1 MGLHLAFALSDEMP
15 MTFTLC
21 AEGPITRALIHLNYL
36 SHQETL
42 GHFLCLV
49 HFIFEMAPLVPQS
62 TAEDLNFENLKPWI
76 CQQIHATFP
85 CNYLG
90 LPLSIKKPS
99 RTELQPLLIKIANRL
114 PGWKRNFLTY
124 LGRELLVKTVLP
136 AMPIHFLS
144 VFKLP
149 QWAITNINR

>member
-1 MGLHLAFALSDEMP
+1 VCRRPNYER
-15 MTFTLC
+15 T
-21 AEGPITRALIHLNYL
+21 LIHLNYL

-99 RTELQPLLIKIANRL
+99 RTELQPLLIKIANKATWMEKKFSNIPRE
-114 PGWKRNFLTY
+114 GTSCQNSLTSNANS
-124 LGRELLVKTVLP
+124 LLICFQATSMGHHQYKQIASSGAEKSL
-136 AMPIHFLS
+136 IR
-144 VFKLP
+144 
-149 QWAITNINR
+149 W